1 MGDWKGRKKHNYTEH
16 PQKIV
21 PLPWEATGR
30 TILTPV
36 GITDPK
42 KTTAGPASQ
51 SNASCPF
58 PQTAVYSP
66 KITYHFM

>member
-21 PLPWEATGR
+21 PLPWNATGR
-30 TILTPV
+30 TILTHV

-42 KTTAGPASQ
+42 KTTAEELGLYMAGAKRMDKEGEQ
-51 SNASCPF
+51 
-58 PQTAVYSP
+58 
-66 KITYHFM
+66 